1 MFLVLALQSGKAVQL
16 GLGDTIQVKK
26 NSCWSHICLVFSDFS
41 IAFSI
46 ESFNKAVLEFCSILE
61 SSA

>member
-46 ESFNKAVLEFCSILE
+46 ESFNEAVLEF
-61 SSA
+61 